1 MGAKRS
7 IGTGVYRVVRFNWHF
22 YVIAIIVLGLLIVFL
37 PRTLGWVNIGGWT
50 LVLTATLS
58 VLISL
63 LVTFYVYDLSGL
75 YRLSWLDHPA
85 LGKPGNIINI
95 HAGYD
100 ETSELIVSKFPNATV
115 KVFDFFDPKKHTELS
130 IQRARNLY
138 PPFPGTQRIHT
149 DLIPIPD
156 QSADLVLLIFAA
168 HEIRNDEERIRFFK
182 ECDRIL
188 VRNGHIVVVEHLRD
202 LPNALA
208 YNIGFFHFHAAR
220 TWADTFKA
228 SGLIVLDTQKIN
240 PFVNLYILG
249 KA

>member
-1 MGAKRS
+1 MGAERG
-7 IGTGVYRVVRFNWHF
+7 IGIGVYRVVRFNWHF
-22 YVIAIIVLGLLIVFL
+22 YVIAIIVLGLLMVFL
-37 PRTLGWVNIGGWT
+37 PHTSGWLNIGGWI

-63 LVTFYVYDLSGL
+63 LVTFYMYDLTGL

-85 LGKPGNIINI
+85 LGKPGSIINI

-100 ETSELIVSKFPNATV
+100 ETSELVVSKFPNAAL
-115 KVFDFFDPKKHTELS
+115 KIFDFFDPEKHTELS

-138 PPFPGTQRIHT
+138 PSFPGTQSINT
-149 DLIPIPD
+149 DLIPISD

-182 ECDRIL
+182 ECNRI
-188 VRNGHIVVVEHLRD
+188 VMPSGHIVVVEHLRD

-208 YNIGFFHFHAAR
+208 YNIGFFHFHTAG
-220 TWADTFKA
+220 TWVDTFKA
-228 SGLIVLDTQKIN
+228 SGLIVLETQKIN

>member
-85 LGKPGNIINI
+85 LGKPGSIINI

-100 ETSELIVSKFPNATV
+100 ETSELIVSKFPNAAV

-138 PPFPGTQRIHT
+138 PSFPGTQRINT
-149 DLIPIPD
+149 DLIPMPD
-156 QSADLVLLIFAA
+156 QSADLILLIFAA

-188 VRNGHIVVVEHLRD
+188 MHRGHIVVVEHLRD

-208 YNIGFFHFHAAR
+208 YNIGFLHFHTAR
-220 TWADTFKA
+220 TWVDTFKGA
-228 SGLIVLDTQKIN
+228 GLTVLDTQKIN
-240 PFVNLYILG
+240 PFVNLYILSRP
-249 KA
+249 